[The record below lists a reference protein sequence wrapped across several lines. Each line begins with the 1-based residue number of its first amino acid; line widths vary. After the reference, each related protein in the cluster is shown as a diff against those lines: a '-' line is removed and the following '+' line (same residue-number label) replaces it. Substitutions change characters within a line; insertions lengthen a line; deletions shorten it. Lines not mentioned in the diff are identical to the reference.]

1 MHVPEPK
8 KTSSG
13 WRIQLR
19 IGGQSIPVT
28 ADTPKECKRQA
39 ALIKA
44 EAQAAAKPVKKC
56 SLTLSQ
62 AIDAYIASLPP
73 DISPATLRS
82 YRSIQKNRFPSLMQK
97 QISSISTDDLQQ
109 ALNDALATQARK
121 TVKNSF
127 DLVKSILSVNGMTI
141 PRNLPID
148 RRDRK
153 KAAPVWL

>member
-1 MHVPEPK
+1 
-8 KTSSG
+8 
-13 WRIQLR
+13 
-19 IGGQSIPVT
+19 
-28 ADTPKECKRQA
+28 
-39 ALIKA
+39 
-44 EAQAAAKPVKKC
+44 
-56 SLTLSQ
+56 
-62 AIDAYIASLPP
+62 
-73 DISPATLRS
+73 
-82 YRSIQKNRFPSLMQK
+82 MQK